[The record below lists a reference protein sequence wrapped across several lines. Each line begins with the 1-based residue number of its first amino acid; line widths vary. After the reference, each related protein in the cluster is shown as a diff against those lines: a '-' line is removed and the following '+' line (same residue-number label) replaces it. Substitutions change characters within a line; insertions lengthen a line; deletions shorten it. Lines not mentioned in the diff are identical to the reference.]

1 MTLPTKRVKYIKPKT
16 LTWNILVTS
25 CIFWSINSSNLP
37 KPAQLTKNTATVIA
51 MVLIVAILV
60 FILDFAF
67 ETLNSKGVEGLKKLV
82 NNNSVTE
89 NISTDNNI
97 VDNTAV
103 ENEDNTTV
111 EGADENNTTTEE
123 NQTEN
128 TASEEDASNEEN
140 NQ

>member
-1 MTLPTKRVKYIKPKT
+1 MADNSNNKNKKDKKHWFKDLKVELKKVTW
-16 LTWNILVTS
+16 LT
-25 CIFWSINSSNLP
+25 
-37 KPAQLTKNTATVIA
+37 PAQLTKNTATVIA

>member
-1 MTLPTKRVKYIKPKT
+1 MADNSNNKNKKDKKHWLKDLKVELKKVTW
-16 LTWNILVTS
+16 LT
-25 CIFWSINSSNLP
+25 
-37 KPAQLTKNTATVIA
+37 PAQLTKNTATVIA